1 MFEEKFILFL
11 FVRPRQ
17 AFHDCESTRKMSLFI
32 FHNIFISTHD
42 LLPFF
47 IKCLQH
53 SFPIYFFMLNV
64 LMFTVEL

>member
-1 MFEEKFILFL
+1 MFEEKFVLL

-17 AFHDCESTRKMSLFI
+17 AFHDCESTRKNVL
-32 FHNIFISTHD
+32 IFISTHD

-53 SFPIYFFMLNV
+53 SFSHFLC
-64 LMFTVEL
+64 